1 MPTANLHSNE
11 THSHIHCDHWPLQ
24 KHVFTCTLPSFSLQN
39 HTLTYPL
46 LSCSLLKHT
55 FTCHSIL
62 YSTETHDH
70 MHNKYC
76 TPQNHT
82 FTCSLLSYTLEKHTF
97 IWPLLSLHS
106 TETHIHLLTTILH
119 STNTHFHATWF
130 PALYR
135 NTHSR
140 SQSHPA
146 LYRNAYSYAHCIL
159 HTTVTFTHISS
170 ATLPSTETHLHMPT
184 ANLHSIEIV
193 MCPLLSWTLQ
203 IYLFSFPLYSTET
216 HIHMPA
222 VIRALNI
229 NTYSDAHCYQCTHT
243 VIHIHRPTAYFTDTH
258 NPISLLSWIVQ
269 TYIPIPL
276 LFPTLQKHTFT
287 CPLPFCI
294 LQKHTFTYPLHIA
307 LHRNTHSHAATFN
320 ALKMNTLPCLLPSL
334 YSTVAHIHR
343 PIAVFHSTGTHIL
356 MPTAL
361 LHYIETAFTF
371 PLPTAFHTEFTCPLY
386 KALYRNIHS
395 NAHYYQYITINK
407 YSQPHNCPEFYKKH
421 INIHT
426 AYCTL

>member
-82 FTCSLLSYTLEKHTF
+82 FTWSLLSYTLEKHTF

-135 NTHSR
+135 KTHSR

-159 HTTVTFTHISS
+159 HTTVTFTHHISS

-243 VIHIHRPTAYFTDTH
+243 VIHIHRPTAY
-258 NPISLLSWIVQ
+258 L
-269 TYIPIPL
+269 
-276 LFPTLQKHTFT
+276 TLQIHTIQFHCFPELYRHTF
-287 CPLPFCI
+287 PFHCCSP
-294 LQKHTFTYPLHIA
+294 HY
-307 LHRNTHSHAATFN
+307 RNTHSHVHCHFAFYR
-320 ALKMNTLPCLLPSL
+320 NT
-334 YSTVAHIHR
+334 
-343 PIAVFHSTGTHIL
+343 HSHTHCI
-356 MPTAL
+356 
-361 LHYIETAFTF
+361 LHYIETHIHMLLLSM
-371 PLPTAFHTEFTCPLY
+371 PLKWTH
-386 KALYRNIHS
+386 YRVYCH
-395 NAHYYQYITINK
+395 H
-407 YSQPHNCPEFYKKH
+407 
-421 INIHT
+421 
-426 AYCTL
+426 CTLQ